1 MASQPTLHTGRKR
14 PPVPEARRSQASPT
28 LRRRELGTLLRSLRL
43 ERELTV
49 EQVAAEL
56 LCSPSKVSRM
66 ETGQRG
72 ASPRDVR
79 DLCELY
85 GVTDQAERAR
95 LMNLATEGKQQGWWQ
110 SYDLDYFGTYVGL
123 EEAATAMRQFQ
134 STIVPGL
141 LQTADYASGVAEVL
155 DVTPARVDELVEVKM
170 RRQSLLSKQPPVPL
184 SVILDEAV
192 LHRMVGGAAVMRA
205 QLDHI
210 IKVTKN
216 YNVTVRVIPYSVGAH
231 PAMESTF
238 SILDFQAVPSIV
250 YVEGLVGFLY
260 LERPQEI
267 IRYEKVF
274 DRLQEIALSPQ
285 ESIQL
290 IAKVRADYSHVSA
303 DATEDR

>member
-1 MASQPTLHTGRKR
+1 
-14 PPVPEARRSQASPT
+14 VPEVRRSQASPT
-28 LRRRELGTLLRSLRL
+28 LRRRELGTLLRALRL
-43 ERELTV
+43 KRELTV

-72 ASPRDVR
+72 ASARDVR
-79 DLCELY
+79 DLCALY

-95 LMNLATEGKQQGWWQ
+95 LMNLAAEGKQQGWWQ
-110 SYDLDYFGTYVGL
+110 PYDLDYFATYVGL

-141 LQTADYASGVAEVL
+141 LQTPDYARRVAEVL
-155 DVTPARVDELVEVKM
+155 DDVTPRRIDELVEVKM
-170 RRQSLLSKQPPVPL
+170 RRQGLLAKQPPVPL

-192 LHRMVGGAAVMRA
+192 LHRTVGGVAAMRA

-216 YNVTVRVIPYSVGAH
+216 YDVAVRVIPFSVGAH

-238 SILDFQAVPSIV
+238 SILDFQDPVPSIV

-267 IRYEKVF
+267 TRYEQVF
-274 DRLQEIALSPQ
+274 DRLQEIALSPR
-285 ESIQL
+285 ESIEL
-290 IAKVRADYSHVSA
+290 IAKVGTEYSRVSA
-303 DATEDR
+303 DATGAR

>member
-1 MASQPTLHTGRKR
+1 MAEVRR
-14 PPVPEARRSQASPT
+14 PQASPT

-43 ERELTV
+43 NRELTV
-49 EQVAAEL
+49 DQVAAEL

-85 GVTDQAERAR
+85 GVTDQAERTR
-95 LMNLATEGKQQGWWQ
+95 LMKLATEGKQQGWWQ

-141 LQTADYASGVAEVL
+141 LQTSDYARGVAEVL
-155 DVTPARVDELVEVKM
+155 DVTSTRVDELVEVKL
-170 RRQSLLSKQPPVPL
+170 RRQSLLAKQPPVPL

-192 LHRMVGGAAVMRA
+192 LHRMVGGVAAMRA

-216 YNVTVRVIPYSVGAH
+216 YNVTVQVVPYSAGAH

-238 SILDFQAVPSIV
+238 SILDFQEVPSVV

-267 IRYEKVF
+267 ARYEQVF
-274 DRLQEIALSPQ
+274 DRLQGIALSPQ
-285 ESIQL
+285 ESIEL
-290 IAKVRADYSHVSA
+290 IAKVGAEYTRVSA
-303 DATEDR
+303 DAIEGR